1 MVTGSL
7 DQWADKFW
15 VLFRRPNWCTNVLKI
30 EARSTCVAGST
41 LPFAIISLF
50 LGVVLNFPLSYH
62 NKSLKSHSRIV
73 LQVSFEFTIN
83 LYHRYLQ

>member
-1 MVTGSL
+1 MLTGSL

-15 VLFRRPNWCTNVLKI
+15 VLFRRPNWCTNVLKT
-30 EARSTCVAGST
+30 EVRSTCVAGST
-41 LPFAIISLF
+41 LPFALISLF

-62 NKSLKSHSRIV
+62 NKSLKSHSRTV

-83 LYHRYLQ
+83 LYHWYLQ